1 MLHFMKNQ
9 AFLLFLSGLLFL
21 TYSCSDEEQGGGIII
36 GHSTSEEVSIGAE
49 AGATYALSFTAEDRW
64 SASTDADWLEVS
76 PQSGAAGQQQVT
88 LSVLKPNDSGEVRQA
103 TLSLK
108 SGSNSVNVTVRQDE
122 YIFVEDPVVTMSID
136 GGDLN
141 VYFRTTLPQDEL
153 GIFTQSDCEWMTNQ
167 PDTRAVE
174 EVTYYLPVRV
184 LPNENY
190 QARTTVVYF
199 GKISSTNESLTDAN
213 LLATVTIIQMGQGTG
228 ESTNY
233 EKDKQVE
240 LLQPHTQGSGIPLVL
255 VGDGFI
261 DREIDNGYYGRVMNQ
276 AVENLFTEEP
286 IRSLQDYFDIYSVT
300 AVSRHNIFADGYET
314 ALSCWMEGGNST
326 LVGGDDQAVQEYA
339 SAVDGIDLN
348 NAQIVVV
355 LNTDAYGG
363 TNYSY
368 VDGNGNPVDFSIAY
382 CPVIDELGSEDF
394 RRVMVHEVV
403 GHGIGK
409 LDDEYSYVTQGAMPA
424 GEIADRQQQQ
434 RDYGWWMNVDF
445 TSSQSAVLWSDF
457 LSDSRYADQ
466 GLGVFEGACTYWTG
480 AYRSTE
486 ESMMRS
492 NIMGFNAPSR
502 RAIYN
507 NVLQRGEG
515 YTPGLEE
522 FISFDQQTFVPQT
535 RAAETPSRPFARP
548 RVLTLER
555 LSGE

>member
-1 MLHFMKNQ
+1 MKNQ
-9 AFLLFLSGLLFL
+9 VFLSFLWGLLVL
-21 TYSCSDEEQGGGIII
+21 VCSCADEEPGGGIVVDY
-36 GHSTSEEVSIGAE
+36 SSNRQVSIGAE
-49 AGATYALSFTAEDRW
+49 AGAVYTLSFTAADSW
-64 SASTDADWLEVS
+64 SASADADWLQVS
-76 PQSGAAGQQQVT
+76 PQSGGSGRQQVT

-108 SGSNSVNVTVRQDE
+108 AGSNSVNVTVRQDE
-122 YIFVEDPVVTMSID
+122 YIFVDDPVVTMSMD
-136 GGDLN
+136 GGNLN

-153 GIFTQSDCEWMTNQ
+153 GFFTQGEYKWITNQ
-167 PDTRAVE
+167 TDTRALE
-174 EVTYYLPVRV
+174 EVTYYLPLHVS
-184 LPNENY
+184 PNENY
-190 QARTTVVYF
+190 QARTAVIYF
-199 GKISSTNESLTDAN
+199 GKISSTNKSLTDGN

-233 EKDKQVE
+233 EKDKAVE
-240 LLQPHTQGSGIPLVL
+240 LLQPHTQGGGIPLVL
-255 VGDGFI
+255 MGDGFI
-261 DREIDNGYYGRVMNQ
+261 DREIDNGYYGQVMAQ

-300 AVSRHNIFADGYET
+300 AVSRHNIFAEGYET
-314 ALSCWMEGGNST
+314 ALGCWMEGGNST
-326 LVGGDDQAVQEYA
+326 LVGGDDEAVQEYA
-339 SAVDGIDLN
+339 RAVEGIDLN
-348 NAQIVVV
+348 NAQVVVV

-368 VDGNGNPVDFSIAY
+368 TDGRGNPVDFSVAY
-382 CPVIDELGSEDF
+382 CPVIEELGSENF

-409 LDDEYSYVTQGAMPA
+409 LDDEYSYETQGAMPA
-424 GEIADRQQQQ
+424 DEMADRQQQQ

-445 TSSQSAVLWSDF
+445 TSNQSAVLWSDF

-507 NVLQRGEG
+507 NVLQRGES
-515 YTPGLEE
+515 YTPSLEE
-522 FISFDQQTFVPQT
+522 FIAFDQQTFVPQT

>member
-1 MLHFMKNQ
+1 MKNQ
-9 AFLLFLSGLLFL
+9 VFLSFLWGLLVL
-21 TYSCSDEEQGGGIII
+21 VCSCADEEPGGGIVVDY
-36 GHSTSEEVSIGAE
+36 SSNRQVSIGAE
-49 AGATYALSFTAEDRW
+49 AGAVYTLSFTAADSW
-64 SASTDADWLEVS
+64 SASADADWLQVS
-76 PQSGAAGQQQVT
+76 PQSGGSGRQQVT
-88 LSVLKPNDSGEVRQA
+88 LSVLKPNDTGEARKAVVKLASGESSVSIDVRQE
-103 TLSLK
+103 
-108 SGSNSVNVTVRQDE
+108 E
-122 YIFVEDPVVTMSID
+122 YIFVEEPLITHDAY
-136 GGDLN
+136 GGNLDI
-141 VYFRTTLPQDEL
+141 YFRTTLPQ
-153 GIFTQSDCEWMTNQ
+153 GKFAVYTQSDCDWITSQ
-167 PDTRAVE
+167 PDTRAASE
-174 EVTYYLPVRV
+174 ATYYLPLYV
-184 LPNENY
+184 LPNERR

-199 GKISSTNESLTDAN
+199 GKVSSEQDPLTEKN
-213 LLATVTIIQMGQGTG
+213 LLATATITQVGQGTG
-228 ESTNY
+228 ESIDY
-233 EKDKQVE
+233 SMDKAVE
-240 LLQPHTQGSGIPLVL
+240 LLQPHTQGNGIPLVL
-255 VGDGFI
+255 MGDGFI
-261 DREIDNGYYGRVMNQ
+261 DREIDNGYYGQVMNQ

-300 AVSRHNIFADGYET
+300 AVSRHNIFAEGYET

-326 LVGGDDQAVQEYA
+326 LVGGDDLAVQEYA

-348 NAQIVVV
+348 NTQIVVV

-368 VDGNGNPVDFSIAY
+368 VDNRGNPVDFSIAY

-424 GEIADRQQQQ
+424 SEIADRQQQQ

-445 TSSQSAVLWSDF
+445 TSNQSAVLWSDF

-507 NVLQRGEG
+507 NVLQRGES
-515 YTPGLEE
+515 YTPSLEE
-522 FISFDQQTFVPQT
+522 FIAFDQQTFVPQT

>member
-1 MLHFMKNQ
+1 MKNQ

-49 AGATYALSFTAEDRW
+49 AGATYALSFTAEDKW

-108 SGSNSVNVTVRQDE
+108 AGSNSVNVTVRQDE
-122 YIFVEDPVVTMSID
+122 YIFVDDPVVTMSMD
-136 GGDLN
+136 GGNLN

-153 GIFTQSDCEWMTNQ
+153 GFFTQGEYKWITNQ
-167 PDTRAVE
+167 TDTRALE
-174 EVTYYLPVRV
+174 EVTYYLPLHVS
-184 LPNENY
+184 PNENY
-190 QARTTVVYF
+190 QARTAVIYF
-199 GKISSTNESLTDAN
+199 GKISSTNKSLTDGN

-240 LLQPHTQGSGIPLVL
+240 LLQPHTQGGGIPLVL

-261 DREIDNGYYGRVMNQ
+261 DREIDNGYYGQVMNQ

-300 AVSRHNIFADGYET
+300 AVSRHNIFAEGYET
-314 ALSCWMEGGNST
+314 ALGCWMEGGNST
-326 LVGGDDQAVQEYA
+326 LVGGDDLAVQEYA

-348 NAQIVVV
+348 NTQIVVV

-368 VDGNGNPVDFSIAY
+368 VDNRGNPVDFSIAY

-424 GEIADRQQQQ
+424 SEIADRQQQQ

-445 TSSQSAVLWSDF
+445 TSNQSAVLWSDF

-507 NVLQRGEG
+507 NVLQRGES
-515 YTPGLEE
+515 YTPSLEE
-522 FISFDQQTFVPQT
+522 FIAFDQQTFVPQT

>member
-1 MLHFMKNQ
+1 MKNQ
-9 AFLLFLSGLLFL
+9 VFLSFLWGLLVL
-21 TYSCSDEEQGGGIII
+21 VCSCADEEPGGGIVVDY
-36 GHSTSEEVSIGAE
+36 SSNRQVSIGAE
-49 AGATYALSFTAEDRW
+49 AGAVYTLSFTAADSW
-64 SASTDADWLEVS
+64 SASADADWLQVS
-76 PQSGAAGQQQVT
+76 PQSGVAGQQQVT

-108 SGSNSVNVTVRQDE
+108 AGSNSVNVTVRQDE
-122 YIFVEDPVVTMSID
+122 YIFVDDPVVTMSMD
-136 GGDLN
+136 GGNLN

-153 GIFTQSDCEWMTNQ
+153 GFFTQGEYKWITNQ
-167 PDTRAVE
+167 TDTRALE
-174 EVTYYLPVRV
+174 EVTYYLPLHVS
-184 LPNENY
+184 PNENY
-190 QARTTVVYF
+190 QARTAVIYF
-199 GKISSTNESLTDAN
+199 GKISSTNKSLTDGN

-240 LLQPHTQGSGIPLVL
+240 LLQPHTQGGGIPLVL
-255 VGDGFI
+255 MGDGFI
-261 DREIDNGYYGRVMNQ
+261 DREIDNGYYGQVMNQ

-300 AVSRHNIFADGYET
+300 AVSRHNIFAEGYET

-326 LVGGDDQAVQEYA
+326 LVGGDDLAVQEYA
-339 SAVDGIDLN
+339 SAVDGINLN
-348 NAQIVVV
+348 NTQIVVV
-355 LNTDAYGG
+355 LNTDAYVG

-368 VDGNGNPVDFSIAY
+368 VDNRGNPVDFSIAY

-424 GEIADRQQQQ
+424 SEIADRQQQQ

-445 TSSQSAVLWSDF
+445 TSNQSAVLWSDF

-466 GLGVFEGACTYWTG
+466 GLGVFEGACTYWMG

-507 NVLQRGEG
+507 NVLQRGES
-515 YTPGLEE
+515 YTPSLEE
-522 FISFDQQTFVPQT
+522 FIAFDQQTFVPQT

>member
-1 MLHFMKNQ
+1 MRKTDN
-9 AFLLFLSGLLFL
+9 LLAWKLLL
-21 TYSCSDEEQGGGIII
+21 TI
-36 GHSTSEEVSIGAE
+36 GHLG
-49 AGATYALSFTAEDRW
+49 
-64 SASTDADWLEVS
+64 
-76 PQSGAAGQQQVT
+76 
-88 LSVLKPNDSGEVRQA
+88 
-103 TLSLK
+103 SLK
-108 SGSNSVNVTVRQDE
+108 LAAE
-122 YIFVEDPVVTMSID
+122 KLWIDPPIASRM
-136 GGDLN
+136 LAA
-141 VYFRTTLPQDEL
+141 LEDEL
-153 GIFTQSDCEWMTNQ
+153 GIFTQGDYKWITNQ
-167 PDTRAVE
+167 TDTRALE
-174 EVTYYLPVRV
+174 EVTYYLPLHVS
-184 LPNENY
+184 PNENY
-190 QARTTVVYF
+190 QARTAVIYF
-199 GKISSTNESLTDAN
+199 GKISSTNKSLTDGN

-240 LLQPHTQGSGIPLVL
+240 LLQPHTQGGGIPLVL

-261 DREIDNGYYGRVMNQ
+261 DREIDNGYYGQVMAQ

-300 AVSRHNIFADGYET
+300 AVSRHNIFAEGYET

-326 LVGGDDQAVQEYA
+326 LVGGDDLAVQEYA

-368 VDGNGNPVDFSIAY
+368 VDNRGNPVDFSIAY

-424 GEIADRQQQQ
+424 SEIADRQQQQ

-445 TSSQSAVLWSDF
+445 TSNQSAVLWSDF

-507 NVLQRGEG
+507 NVLQRGES
-515 YTPGLEE
+515 YTPSLEE
-522 FISFDQQTFVPQT
+522 FIAFDQQTFVPQT

>member
-1 MLHFMKNQ
+1 MKNQ
-9 AFLLFLSGLLFL
+9 VFLSFLWGLLVL
-21 TYSCSDEEQGGGIII
+21 VCSCADEEPGGGIVVDY
-36 GHSTSEEVSIGAE
+36 SSNRQVSIGAE
-49 AGATYALSFTAEDRW
+49 AGAVYTLSFTAADSW
-64 SASTDADWLEVS
+64 SASADADWLQVS
-76 PQSGAAGQQQVT
+76 PQSGGSGRQQVT
-88 LSVLKPNDSGEVRQA
+88 LSVLKPNDTGEARKAVVKLASGESSVSIDVRQE
-103 TLSLK
+103 
-108 SGSNSVNVTVRQDE
+108 E
-122 YIFVEDPVVTMSID
+122 YIFVEEPLITHDAY
-136 GGDLN
+136 GGNLDI
-141 VYFRTTLPQDEL
+141 YFRTTLPQ
-153 GIFTQSDCEWMTNQ
+153 GKFAVYTQSDCDWITSQ
-167 PDTRAVE
+167 PDTRAASE
-174 EVTYYLPVRV
+174 ATYYLPLYV
-184 LPNENY
+184 LPNERR

-199 GKISSTNESLTDAN
+199 GKVSSEQDPLTEKN
-213 LLATVTIIQMGQGTG
+213 LLATATITQVGQGTG
-228 ESTNY
+228 ESIDY
-233 EKDKQVE
+233 SMDKAVE
-240 LLQPHTQGSGIPLVL
+240 LLQPHTQG
-255 VGDGFI
+255 
-261 DREIDNGYYGRVMNQ
+261 NG
-276 AVENLFTEEP
+276 
-286 IRSLQDYFDIYSVT
+286 SLQDYFDIYSVT
-300 AVSRHNIFADGYET
+300 AVSRHNIFAEGYET

-326 LVGGDDQAVQEYA
+326 LVGGDDLAVQEYA

-368 VDGNGNPVDFSIAY
+368 VDNRGNPVDFSIAY

-424 GEIADRQQQQ
+424 SEIADRQQQQ

-445 TSSQSAVLWSDF
+445 TSNRSAVLWSDF

-507 NVLQRGEG
+507 NVLQRGES
-515 YTPGLEE
+515 YTPSLEE
-522 FISFDQQTFVPQT
+522 FIAFDQQTFVPQT

>member
-1 MLHFMKNQ
+1 MRKKHVPYRPKKQLPQLNGCGSSLLDF
-9 AFLLFLSGLLFL
+9 FLITDFRCPKDRFYFICRVKPLCFVKCSGTGILCKHPQHDLLKARLGNVSENPIHHLS
-21 TYSCSDEEQGGGIII
+21 
-36 GHSTSEEVSIGAE
+36 AK
-49 AGATYALSFTAEDRW
+49 ALSPVIRKTVN
-64 SASTDADWLEVS
+64 ADYLRISGHVCVS
-76 PQSGAAGQQQVT
+76 CPIPIGNAVCFS
-88 LSVLKPNDSGEVRQA
+88 
-103 TLSLK
+103 
-108 SGSNSVNVTVRQDE
+108 
-122 YIFVEDPVVTMSID
+122 
-136 GGDLN
+136 
-141 VYFRTTLPQDEL
+141 VYFSDVSVAFSLRQQSLIHRNSLFHACEPFQIAIREDTAKCSLPAACL
-153 GIFTQSDCEWMTNQ
+153 NRCKGN
-167 PDTRAVE
+167 
-174 EVTYYLPVRV
+174 
-184 LPNENY
+184 
-190 QARTTVVYF
+190 
-199 GKISSTNESLTDAN
+199 
-213 LLATVTIIQMGQGTG
+213 
-228 ESTNY
+228 
-233 EKDKQVE
+233 
-240 LLQPHTQGSGIPLVL
+240 GIPLVL
-255 VGDGFI
+255 MGDGFI
-261 DREIDNGYYGRVMNQ
+261 DAEISSGYYGQVMNQ

-300 AVSRHNIFADGYET
+300 AVSRHNIFAEGYET

-326 LVGGDDQAVQEYA
+326 LVGGDDLAVQEYA

-368 VDGNGNPVDFSIAY
+368 VDNRGNPVDFSIAY

-424 GEIADRQQQQ
+424 SEIADRQQQQ

-445 TSSQSAVLWSDF
+445 TSNRSAVLWSDF

-507 NVLQRGEG
+507 NVLQRGES
-515 YTPGLEE
+515 YTPSLEE
-522 FISFDQQTFVPQT
+522 FIAFDQQTFVPQT

>member
-1 MLHFMKNQ
+1 MKNQ

-49 AGATYALSFTAEDRW
+49 AGATYALSFTAEDKW

-108 SGSNSVNVTVRQDE
+108 AGSNSVNVTVRQDE
-122 YIFVEDPVVTMSID
+122 YIFVDDPVVTMSMD
-136 GGDLN
+136 GGNLN

-153 GIFTQSDCEWMTNQ
+153 GFFTQGEYKWITNQ
-167 PDTRAVE
+167 TDTRALE
-174 EVTYYLPVRV
+174 EVTYYLPLHVS
-184 LPNENY
+184 PNENY
-190 QARTTVVYF
+190 QARTAVIYF
-199 GKISSTNESLTDAN
+199 GKISSTNKSLTDGN

-233 EKDKQVE
+233 EKDKAVE
-240 LLQPHTQGSGIPLVL
+240 LLQPHTQGGGIPLVL
-255 VGDGFI
+255 MGDGFI
-261 DREIDNGYYGRVMNQ
+261 DREIDNGYYGQVMAQ

-300 AVSRHNIFADGYET
+300 AVSRHNIFAEGYET

-326 LVGGDDQAVQEYA
+326 LVGGDDLAVQEYA

-348 NAQIVVV
+348 NTQIVVV

-368 VDGNGNPVDFSIAY
+368 VDNRGNPVDFSIAY

-424 GEIADRQQQQ
+424 
-434 RDYGWWMNVDF
+434 
-445 TSSQSAVLWSDF
+445 
-457 LSDSRYADQ
+457 
-466 GLGVFEGACTYWTG
+466 
-480 AYRSTE
+480 
-486 ESMMRS
+486 
-492 NIMGFNAPSR
+492 
-502 RAIYN
+502 RA
-507 NVLQRGEG
+507 GG
-515 YTPGLEE
+515 
-522 FISFDQQTFVPQT
+522 
-535 RAAETPSRPFARP
+535 
-548 RVLTLER
+548 
-555 LSGE
+555 